1 MSRNRERKQD
11 KSELA
16 TVIGRVTPKIKKRPR
31 GKPFEKGNT
40 YSLPYRFKKNE
51 PSANPG
57 GRPKTR
63 QFNAATRKFCGADI
77 DNPPKIETAVDA
89 VVAKGLR
96 KALKGDLGWATFLAN
111 RAEGLPVQGLS
122 IHQENDP
129 LLKLVEHLDARSRQL
144 GRPEGFI
151 ARQKVLEVGDGDQ
164 Q

>member
-1 MSRNRERKQD
+1 M
-11 KSELA
+11 
-16 TVIGRVTPKIKKRPR
+16 
-31 GKPFEKGNT
+31 
-40 YSLPYRFKKNE
+40 SLPYRFKPGQSGN
-51 PSANPG
+51 PS
-57 GRPKTR
+57 GRPKSR
-63 QFNAATRKFCGADI
+63 EINKASREYLKSDI
-77 DNPPKIETAVDA
+77 GQSPRIETNAQA
-89 VVAKGLR
+89 IVAKIGHR
-96 KALKGDLGWATFLAN
+96 AKKGDLGCAMFLAN